1 MSKKN
6 EKEELKKKT
15 RKELHTT
22 THKKIQYISSKNR
35 ISQREVY
42 KLITEFFEE
51 LLELHYEFSH
61 EELIEELKKTFM
73 EENQYEEIV
82 LFLKKIGQIEFTK
95 KEFNQEELKEM
106 LKEMHQILDKL
117 IHHEER
123 KKTFWSKIHS
133 YFFKEETPLERLD
146 KEVIQDEKILEE
158 KIIKQEVKKNKN
170 TPKKTIKKIIK
181 QEVKKNKNTP
191 KKTIKKIK
199 NKSEN
204 EEKLLGKEEYEKE
217 LMSAL
222 QQIQT
227 DLENKNQEKAEEHYE
242 KALTH
247 YEKLHKYQ
255 QKKYFPVLNELYN
268 LINIKQEKEQK
279 K

>member
-123 KKTFWSKIHS
+123 EKTFWSKIHS

-158 KIIKQEVKKNKN
+158 
-170 TPKKTIKKIIK
+170 KIIK